1 MKKMIIE
8 TVITSLDENSKIHFA
23 ALGVEFFKQK
33 IVFYPYQGSKTL
45 ENIINSKE
53 GVINIVDK
61 AEYLIKAALGD
72 YHFSVNKIKDDNHYY
87 LEDSCHY
94 YKFRLI
100 SVSEID
106 DKYKVSGKIV
116 LDQSNREYFGLNRA
130 NNLLLEAAVKAS
142 RIGIKNTCKEV
153 DTFLDN
159 NRRVILKTG
168 DENAEYLF
176 NFLKK
181 YINDLGGN
189 QIDRN

>member
-1 MKKMIIE
+1 MIIE
-8 TVITSLDENSKIHFA
+8 TVITSLDENRNIHFA

-53 GVINIVDK
+53 GVVNIVDK

-72 YHFSVNKIKDDNHYY
+72 YQFSVNKIKDDNQYY

-94 YKFRLI
+94 YKFKLI

-116 LDQSNREYFGLNRA
+116 FNQSNREYLGFNRA

-142 RIGIKNTCKEV
+142 RIGIKNTAKEV
-153 DTFLDN
+153 DAFLAN

-176 NFLKK
+176 NLLKK

-189 QIDRN
+189 